1 MILRQLRVIGV
12 VFLLHLKQVAVDLFV
27 IFTVIVQPLIVA
39 ALGIFMLRGKPGF
52 EAIYV
57 VVGSA
62 LTGLWSG
69 TLFFSAFNISFERW
83 VGTLEEIVAS
93 PTSLQ
98 TVIIG
103 KSLANAVMS
112 FSSMFIGYAVIS
124 VLFGFELSITNL
136 PAFIVSAIL
145 TLGSLIALG
154 LVIAP
159 FMAIN
164 IGANAWANAL
174 EFPMYILGGFL
185 FPLAILPNWV
195 TPISYV
201 LAPYWGARA
210 MHGTSSAEAPVGD
223 VLLSWGMMILFI
235 TAYLLLSR
243 WLFKRL
249 LHKARVEAT
258 LGIQ

>member
-12 VFLLHLKQVAVDLFV
+12 VFVLHLKQVAVDLFV

-39 ALGIFMLRGKPGF
+39 LLAIFMLRDKPGF

-69 TLFFSAFNISFERW
+69 TLFFSAFNIHRERW
-83 VGTLEEIVAS
+83 TGTLEEIVAS

-103 KSLANAVMS
+103 KSLANAAMS
-112 FSSMFIGYAVIS
+112 FSSMIFGYMLAGL
-124 VLFGFELSITNL
+124 LFGFELTISNL
-136 PAFIVSAIL
+136 PAFIVSALL
-145 TLGSLIALG
+145 TLLSLIALG

-159 FMAIN
+159 FMSIN

-185 FPLAILPNWV
+185 FPLALLPNWV
-195 TPISYV
+195 TPVSYF

-210 MHGTSSAEAPVGD
+210 MHGTSSGSVPFLD

-235 TAYLLLSR
+235 VAYMLLSS
-243 WLFKRL
+243 WLFKKL
-249 LHKARVEAT
+249 LYKARVEAT
-258 LGIQ
+258 LGLQ

>member
-1 MILRQLRVIGV
+1 VIARQLRVIGV
-12 VFLLHLKQVAVDLFV
+12 VFMLHLKQVAVDLFV

-39 ALGIFMLRGKPGF
+39 ALAIFMLRGKPSF

-83 VGTLEEIVAS
+83 TGTLEEIVAS

-112 FSSMFIGYAVIS
+112 FSSMFFGYALIS
-124 VLFGFELSITNL
+124 MIFGFDLSISNL
-136 PAFIVSAIL
+136 PAFIVSAVL

-195 TPISYV
+195 TPISYI

-210 MHGTSSAEAPVGD
+210 MHGTSSGEVPIGD

-235 TAYLLLSR
+235 TLYLLVSR
-243 WLFKRL
+243 WLFKKL

>member
-1 MILRQLRVIGV
+1 MILRQLRVIGT
-12 VFLLHLKQVAVDLFV
+12 VFVLHLKQVAVDLFV

-39 ALGIFMLRGKPGF
+39 ALAIFMLRGKPGF

-69 TLFFSAFNISFERW
+69 TLFFSAFNIDFERW
-83 VGTLEEIVAS
+83 TGTLEEIVAS

-112 FSSMFIGYAVIS
+112 FSSMFFGYAMAAL
-124 VLFGFELSITNL
+124 LFNFELTISNL
-136 PAFIVSAIL
+136 PAFIVSAFL
-145 TLGSLIALG
+145 TLCSLIALG

-159 FMAIN
+159 FMSIN

-195 TPISYV
+195 TPVSYL

-210 MHGTSSAEAPVGD
+210 MHGTSSGAAPFGD

-235 TAYLLLSR
+235 IAYLMLSR
-243 WLFKRL
+243 WLFRKL
-249 LHKARVEAT
+249 LYKARVEAT
-258 LGIQ
+258 LGLQ

>member
-112 FSSMFIGYAVIS
+112 FSSMFFGYAMIS
-124 VLFGFELSITNL
+124 VVFGFQLTISNV
-136 PAFIVSAIL
+136 PAFILSAIL

-195 TPISYV
+195 TPVSYI

-210 MHGTSSAEAPVGD
+210 MHGTSSGDAPLGD
-223 VLLSWGMMILFI
+223 VLLSWGMMVLFI
-235 TAYLLLSR
+235 TVYYLLSR
-243 WLFKRL
+243 WLFKKL
-249 LHKARVEAT
+249 LYKARVDAT

>member
-1 MILRQLRVIGV
+1 MIQRQLRVIGT
-12 VFLLHLKQVAVDLFV
+12 VFVLHLKQVAVDLFV

-39 ALGIFMLRGKPGF
+39 ALAIFMLRGKPGF

-57 VVGSA
+57 VD
-62 LTGLWSG
+62 
-69 TLFFSAFNISFERW
+69 FERW

-112 FSSMFIGYAVIS
+112 FTSMFFGYAMAS
-124 VLFGFELSITNL
+124 LLFDFDLTFNNL
-136 PAFIVSAIL
+136 PAFIISAFL
-145 TLGSLIALG
+145 TLCSLIALG

-159 FMAIN
+159 FMSIN

-195 TPISYV
+195 TPVSYF

-210 MHGTSSAEAPVGD
+210 MHGTSSGAAPIGD
-223 VLLSWGMMILFI
+223 VMLSWGMMILFI
-235 TAYLLLSR
+235 TSYLMLSR
-243 WLFKRL
+243 WLFKKL
-249 LHKARVEAT
+249 LYKARVEAT
-258 LGIQ
+258 LGLQ